1 MIQLLCGKYYWAH
14 VTNEK
19 IKAQTE
25 RLFTAIRRGERQ
37 AGFGPGSSP
46 TSQALSNPVTS
57 THVCPAGSKPVVI
70 GIVTFVHSIFFSVH
84 SKEHKIGI

>member
-1 MIQLLCGKYYWAH
+1 MIQLLCGKYYRAH

-37 AGFGPGSSP
+37 ADPGHP
-46 TSQALSNPVTS
+46 KSQALSNPVTS

>member
-1 MIQLLCGKYYWAH
+1 MSRMRKLKLRQSVCSRRYAEGKGKRDLNLGH
-14 VTNEK
+14 PK
-19 IKAQTE
+19 
-25 RLFTAIRRGERQ
+25 
-37 AGFGPGSSP
+37 
-46 TSQALSNPVTS
+46 SQALSNPVTS